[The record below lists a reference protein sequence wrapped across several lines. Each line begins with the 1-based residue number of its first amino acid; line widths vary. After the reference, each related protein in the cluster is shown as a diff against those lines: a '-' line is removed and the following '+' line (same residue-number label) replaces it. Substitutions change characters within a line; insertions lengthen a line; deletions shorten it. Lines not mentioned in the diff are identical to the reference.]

1 MYPQSLQSKS
11 EVKNDLQILP
21 QRKKNAQLFILPG
34 KFKSALDLQWAQ
46 VTPIS
51 VSATWNC
58 NYTSKMT

>member
-34 KFKSALDLQWAQ
+34 KFKSALDLQ
-46 VTPIS
+46 
-51 VSATWNC
+51 
-58 NYTSKMT
+58 